1 MRYSMRRSIRIITLA
16 TLAVVTMPALA
27 AQKPLFG
34 WIEHASIEP
43 WGVQVKAKLDTG
55 ALTSSMHAENI
66 ERFEQEGDDWVR
78 FTVEVENQA
87 TGDTVSRE
95 FEQPVFRNVRVRG
108 AGGSERRPVVL
119 MRICIGD
126 TVYEEQF
133 SLEDRGDMIY
143 PLLIGRRTL
152 QHLGPVDV
160 TRTFEH
166 RLRCDDGSKVMAHD
180 AQPDD
185 EDIDD

>member
-1 MRYSMRRSIRIITLA
+1 MRNRMRYA
-16 TLAVVTMPALA
+16 AVAVLMLA
-27 AQKPLFG
+27 ATPVLAAEKPLFG
-34 WIEHASIEP
+34 WIENASIEP

-55 ALTSSMHAENI
+55 ALTSSMHAEDI

-87 TGDTVSRE
+87 TGDTASRE

-119 MRICIGD
+119 MKICIGD

-166 RLRCDDGSKVMAHD
+166 RLRCDDDSKVIAH
-180 AQPDD
+180 
-185 EDIDD
+185 

>member
-1 MRYSMRRSIRIITLA
+1 MRKNIRLA
-16 TLAVVTMPALA
+16 AMALLAVIATPALA

-34 WIEHASIEP
+34 WIENASIEP

-55 ALTSSMHAENI
+55 ALTSSMHAEDL
-66 ERFEQEGDDWVR
+66 ERFEKDGDDWVR
-78 FTVEVENQA
+78 FTIEVKDQA
-87 TGDTVSRE
+87 TDRTVSRK

-108 AGGSERRPVVL
+108 AGGAERRPVVL
-119 MRICIGD
+119 MKICIGD
-126 TVYEEQF
+126 TLYEEQF
-133 SLEDRGDMIY
+133 SLEDRDDMIY

-160 TRTFEH
+160 TRTFGH
-166 RLRCDDGSKVMAHD
+166 TLGCDENSKVMAHD

-185 EDIDD
+185 DDIND

>member
-1 MRYSMRRSIRIITLA
+1 MQNSIRGITLA
-16 TLAVVTMPALA
+16 ILAVASMPLLA
-27 AQKPLFG
+27 AGQPLFG

-55 ALTSSMHAENI
+55 ALTSSMHAEAI
-66 ERFEQEGDDWVR
+66 ERFEKGGEDWVR
-78 FTVEVENQA
+78 FTVAVKNEA

-95 FEQPVFRNVRVRG
+95 FERPLFRDVRVRG
-108 AGGSERRPVVL
+108 AGGAERRPVVL
-119 MRICIGD
+119 MNICIGD

-133 SLEDRGDMIY
+133 SLEHRGDMLY

-166 RLRCDDGSKVMAHD
+166 RLRCDEDSRTMAHD

>member
-1 MRYSMRRSIRIITLA
+1 MRNRMRYA
-16 TLAVVTMPALA
+16 AVAVLMLA
-27 AQKPLFG
+27 ATPVLAAEKPLFG
-34 WIEHASIEP
+34 WIENASIEP

-55 ALTSSMHAENI
+55 ALTSSMHAEDI
-66 ERFEQEGDDWVR
+66 ERFEQDGDDWVR
-78 FTVEVENQA
+78 FTVEVEDEA
-87 TGDTVSRE
+87 TGDVVSRE

-119 MRICIGD
+119 MKICIGD

-133 SLEDRGDMIY
+133 SLENRDDMLY

-166 RLRCDDGSKVMAHD
+166 RLRCDDDSKVMAHD
-180 AQPDD
+180 AEPDD